1 MDFPSKSHTANE
13 SDLRGMVTPGTV
25 SAVILRLREEVDET
39 LALAASLSHPPSVAD
54 LVATAEALQ
63 RDIRALEKIAAA
75 WQQPPRAPNTS

>member
-1 MDFPSKSHTANE
+1 MDFPSKSHMPNE
-13 SDLRGMVTPGTV
+13 NDLRGMVTPGTV

-63 RDIRALEKIAAA
+63 RDIHALEKIAAA
-75 WQQPPRAPNTS
+75 WQQPWVHPC